1 MPITKTYLN
10 NKTVAQ
16 VRGLAMQRGI
26 SAGSTRNPKTK
37 SKLISEILRYE
48 AVKKKSTGGT
58 YGSLKMANKNI
69 YLVIHKRK
77 GKQTMVSL
85 KTKSEHDK
93 MVKKFKADGFK
104 KVPLHTFIK
113 K

>member
-1 MPITKTYLN
+1 
-10 NKTVAQ
+10 
-16 VRGLAMQRGI
+16 
-26 SAGSTRNPKTK
+26 
-37 SKLISEILRYE
+37 
-48 AVKKKSTGGT
+48 
-58 YGSLKMANKNI
+58 MANKNI
-69 YLVIHKRK
+69 YLVIFKRK